1 MQYNKKTDKFMYTWN
16 NYKDNHGKCL
26 RIEEHK
32 QEGLLARFQ
41 TVDQSGFFLMTL
53 KIIDN
58 YFFLCEIIRNQ
69 STVMILIS

>member
-16 NYKDNHGKCL
+16 NYKDNNGKCL

-41 TVDQSGFFLMTL
+41 TVDQSGFF
-53 KIIDN
+53 
-58 YFFLCEIIRNQ
+58 
-69 STVMILIS
+69 